1 MLEKKIYLKDIA
13 YEKIKDMIIR
23 EEFEGPF
30 LSENELVKILNMS
43 RTPIREALQRL
54 QSGNMVEISP
64 QRGAYIKEVSAK
76 EANDLTN
83 VRLAIELY
91 TFERM
96 SDQFTDEHLQQ
107 LEEKVREQKS
117 LMKQKDVYGFIK
129 SDLEYHKIFLKAFDN
144 DYFIKILNDVND
156 RLFQHAMRRFTRDL
170 SKMQRSIDDHI
181 SINDYLREQD
191 FENAKNVMKK
201 HLLTG
206 KEIFNF

>member
-1 MLEKKIYLKDIA
+1 MEKKIYLKDIA